1 MWVNQK
7 RLQRNSLQNTDTSLN
22 NQIFDE
28 LKTDDELYVYKKKLA
43 KEILQLQADSFYK
56 SQQKIVG

>member
-1 MWVNQK
+1 M
-7 RLQRNSLQNTDTSLN
+7 QRNALQNTDTSLN

-28 LKTDDELYVYKKKLA
+28 LKTDDDLYVYKKKLA